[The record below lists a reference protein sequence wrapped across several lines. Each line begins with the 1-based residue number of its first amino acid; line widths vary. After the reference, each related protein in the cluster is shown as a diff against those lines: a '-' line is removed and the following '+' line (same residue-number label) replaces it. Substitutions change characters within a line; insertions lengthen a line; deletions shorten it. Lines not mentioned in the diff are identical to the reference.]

1 MAPSPSPVA
10 KLWKLV
16 QEERSEITEIY
27 FFAILSGF
35 IQLTLPVGI
44 QAIIG
49 FVLSGTLSAS
59 LTLLITVLVLA
70 VLFTGIIQI
79 KQMKVIEKI
88 QQRIFVRYSFAFAD
102 RIPILDLKKV
112 DGFYLPELVNRF
124 FDTVSLQK
132 GFAKLLLDLPL
143 AIIQIFFGLILLSFY
158 HPFFILFGIL
168 ILGLLWLIL
177 RTTGRNELQ
186 SSLAESTYKYGV
198 VGWLEE
204 MARLVNSFK
213 FSNADLHL
221 TKADQKTGNYLQ
233 ARTVHFKILEFQY
246 KVLV

>member
-1 MAPSPSPVA
+1 MTPSISPVA

-27 FFAILSGF
+27 FFAILSGL

-102 RIPILDLKKV
+102 RIPKLDLKKV
-112 DGFYLPELVNRF
+112 DGFTCRI
-124 FDTVSLQK
+124 S
-132 GFAKLLLDLPL
+132 
-143 AIIQIFFGLILLSFY
+143 
-158 HPFFILFGIL
+158 
-168 ILGLLWLIL
+168 
-177 RTTGRNELQ
+177 
-186 SSLAESTYKYGV
+186 
-198 VGWLEE
+198 
-204 MARLVNSFK
+204 
-213 FSNADLHL
+213 
-221 TKADQKTGNYLQ
+221 
-233 ARTVHFKILEFQY
+233 
-246 KVLV
+246 